1 MKGLL
6 FKDFLLIRRQ
16 GKTLLYLLVFYVI
29 FFFVLARSSDKPA
42 DSGTVAG
49 VVSTIAVML
58 EYVLILN
65 TLAYDENSKW
75 NRYAL
80 SLPVGRNGIVGAKY
94 LFVLLFSAAMGA
106 LSLLA
111 EAVLL
116 RGRITGTDAA
126 AVLGVSCLSPLVLCA
141 VLLPVVYRFGLQKT
155 RFVLAAVFLIPW
167 LLSSALKNHAAAVPW
182 EMILR
187 FSPLAA
193 ALLFAGSYFLSC
205 RLYAGREAE

>member
-49 VVSTIAVML
+49 VVSTIAVIL

-80 SLPVGRNGIVGAKY
+80 SLPVGRNGIVGA
-94 LFVLLFSAAMGA
+94 
-106 LSLLA
+106 
-111 EAVLL
+111 
-116 RGRITGTDAA
+116 
-126 AVLGVSCLSPLVLCA
+126 
-141 VLLPVVYRFGLQKT
+141 
-155 RFVLAAVFLIPW
+155 
-167 LLSSALKNHAAAVPW
+167 
-182 EMILR
+182 
-187 FSPLAA
+187 
-193 ALLFAGSYFLSC
+193 
-205 RLYAGREAE
+205 